1 MFLIYLS
8 FFPAPLL
15 LLYYYLSVCGKNTL
29 HLNIIS
35 TLKHFLTAEQSN
47 VQGTVFC
54 VCPKIIHSRFWK
66 SERIRHWVCPH
77 LFPRQHTTSAFPPK
91 PPWACEFVCLIW
103 VHVNIHTPFLG
114 TAACLPQ
121 TWKSCPFVCHL
132 RGFGRRWI
140 SLRLQ
145 VSLYLRR
152 TPLVSLHLPLWRAP
166 VRRLPS
172 APTVFQELC
181 VSFHTGLLC
190 AWENS
195 SWLHCLC
202 SFPSW
207 ALSRTNVSAS
217 PSTKHL
223 VRREG
228 PHFSTSLLTNI
239 PSVCTHPLPSF
250 LLQ

>member
-1 MFLIYLS
+1 MFRVLYFVFVQKPHTLAFGKARGLDIESLS
-8 FFPAPLL
+8 PS
-15 LLYYYLSVCGKNTL
+15 LSKTTH
-29 HLNIIS
+29 HLC
-35 TLKHFLTAEQSN
+35 L
-47 VQGTVFC
+47 
-54 VCPKIIHSRFWK
+54 P
-66 SERIRHWVCPH
+66 
-77 LFPRQHTTSAFPPK
+77 PR
-91 PPWACEFVCLIW
+91 PPWACGFVCLIW
-103 VHVNIHTPFLG
+103 VHVHIHAPFLG

-132 RGFGRRWI
+132 RGFGRWWI
-140 SLRLQ
+140 ILRLQ

-228 PHFSTSLLTNI
+228 PHFSTTLLTDI

>member
-1 MFLIYLS
+1 MFRVLYFVFVQKSHTLAFGKARGLDIESLS
-8 FFPAPLL
+8 PS
-15 LLYYYLSVCGKNTL
+15 LSKTPH
-29 HLNIIS
+29 HLC
-35 TLKHFLTAEQSN
+35 L
-47 VQGTVFC
+47 
-54 VCPKIIHSRFWK
+54 
-66 SERIRHWVCPH
+66 
-77 LFPRQHTTSAFPPK
+77 PP
-91 PPWACEFVCLIW
+91 PPDLPGHVGLCLW
-103 VHVNIHTPFLG
+103 SGCMCTHTPFLG

-132 RGFGRRWI
+132 RGFGRWWI

-228 PHFSTSLLTNI
+228 AHFSTTLLTDI
-239 PSVCTHPLPSF
+239 PSVCTRPLPSF

>member
-8 FFPAPLL
+8 LFPPPLL
-15 LLYYYLSVCGKNTL
+15 LLSYYLSVCAKNTL
-29 HLNIIS
+29 HPNIKS
-35 TLKHFLTAEQSN
+35 THKHFLTAEQSN

-54 VCPKIIHSRFWK
+54 VCPKITHSLFWK
-66 SERIRHWVCPH
+66 SKRISHSLSPSFSKTTRHLCLPH
-77 LFPRQHTTSAFPPK
+77 QASLGSG
-91 PPWACEFVCLIW
+91 FVCLIW
-103 VHVNIHTPFLG
+103 VHGHIHTPFLE
-114 TAACLPQ
+114 TVACLPQ
-121 TWKSCPFVCHL
+121 TWKSCPLVCHR
-132 RGFGRRWI
+132 RGFGRWWI

-145 VSLYLRR
+145 VSLYLGR

-172 APTVFQELC
+172 ASTVFQELC

-207 ALSRTNVSAS
+207 ALSRANVSAV
-217 PSTKHL
+217 PQTKHL

-228 PHFSTSLLTNI
+228 PPFSTTLLTNL
-239 PSVCTHPLPSF
+239 PSICTHPLPSY